1 MNTDASIILEILFLN
16 ITGEEDSQAFLSPFL
31 SLFPSLPLPISAIAC
46 VSVFFN
52 CKKYILVLH
61 THIYSHTNNIEE
73 MKH

>member
-46 VSVFFN
+46 VSVF
-52 CKKYILVLH
+52 
-61 THIYSHTNNIEE
+61 
-73 MKH
+73 